1 MGEGRGG
8 EGGSDMAVLD
18 VVQTPPH
25 TRQDRS
31 TLPGPHSPDVIVPA
45 AVDAAD
51 PEVAVLGLQEGGG
64 KLLHQALPHAHGG
77 AAVRERP
84 HLRFEFKF
92 KFESERVEAGC
103 VQAGYRRRR
112 KRDRG

>member
-1 MGEGRGG
+1 
-8 EGGSDMAVLD
+8 MAVRD

-31 TLPGPHSPDVIVPA
+31 TLPGPHSPDVVVPA

-84 HLRFEFKF
+84 HLRFEFECKF
-92 KFESERVEAGC
+92 DFEFEFKRATAGQ
-103 VQAGYRRRR
+103 VQMGRRWVR
-112 KRDRG
+112 KEDRGW